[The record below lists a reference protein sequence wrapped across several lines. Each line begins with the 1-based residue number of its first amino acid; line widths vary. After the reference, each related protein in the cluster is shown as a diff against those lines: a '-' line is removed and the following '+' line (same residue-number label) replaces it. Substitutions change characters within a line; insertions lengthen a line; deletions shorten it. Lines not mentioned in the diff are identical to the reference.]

1 MGDRSR
7 NPESS
12 TEAREGN
19 EERTEY
25 FSPRLLAELKR
36 TSVRT
41 SVRTE
46 DQRSKGPAT
55 EKKSFS
61 LPLGAVECR

>member
-1 MGDRSR
+1 MGDRSH
-7 NPESS
+7 PQQKL
-12 TEAREGN
+12 ARETKKGRN
-19 EERTEY
+19 I
-25 FSPRLLAELKR
+25 SPPRLLAELKR